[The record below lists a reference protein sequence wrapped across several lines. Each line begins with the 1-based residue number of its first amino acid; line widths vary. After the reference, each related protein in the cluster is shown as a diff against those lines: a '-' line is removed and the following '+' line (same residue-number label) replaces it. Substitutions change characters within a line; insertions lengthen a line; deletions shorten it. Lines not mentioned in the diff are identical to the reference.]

1 MVLFLFKV
9 AVLNALVFNVEIKS
23 GTYDFYTGWWRR
35 KFNPS
40 EHKYFILNDEVKKKE
55 TNTTAAKIVT
65 NITPYMLVVLVTRLT
80 HPEIIKK
87 RNDDNDN
94 ISKKSRGET
103 SG

>member
-23 GTYDFYTGWWRR
+23 GTYDFYTGWRRR

-40 EHKYFILNDEVKKKE
+40 EHKYFILNDEVKKK

-87 RNDDNDN
+87 RNNDNDN